1 MFDDFDMG
9 ISMEE
14 ISGYDA
20 YEAFENFYGEGFED
34 YCAELEREQKLRNTF
49 ISSDFYDEI

>member
-9 ISMEE
+9 ISVEE

-20 YEAFENFYGEGFED
+20 YEAFENFYGESFED
-34 YCAELEREQKLRNTF
+34 YCDSLEREQKLRSSF
-49 ISSDFYDEI
+49 ISKDFYDEI

>member
-9 ISMEE
+9 ISAEE

-20 YEAFENFYGEGFED
+20 YEAFEHFYGEDFED
-34 YCAELEREQKLRNTF
+34 YCDSLEREQKLRSSF
-49 ISSDFYDEI
+49 ISKDFYDEI

>member
-9 ISMEE
+9 ISVEE

-34 YCAELEREQKLRNTF
+34 YCDSLEREQKLRSSF
-49 ISSDFYDEI
+49 ISKDFYDEI